1 MAIERLTDDQ
11 IEKRLDALEVM
22 MARADAK
29 DLPSLNQTYQML
41 IDEQVRRDR
50 KADADNYR

>member
-1 MAIERLTDDQ
+1 MAIDRLTDDQ

-22 MARADAK
+22 MARADTK
-29 DLPSLNQTYQML
+29 DLPSLDQTYQLL